1 MQKKGRPIILNLL
14 YYDSVRM
21 LPYQHEYCFAFC
33 LLSCIFVLMVHKK
46 HKISVCA
53 NCGINPDMIIINR
66 WTVGYAAF
74 GARRFQT

>member
-46 HKISVCA
+46 HKISVA
-53 NCGINPDMIIINR
+53 L
-66 WTVGYAAF
+66 TVV
-74 GARRFQT
+74 